1 MNINEVNEENLPVPR
16 HLFHQRN
23 NKEVMA
29 HESIGG

>member
-1 MNINEVNEENLPVPR
+1 MNINEVNEEHLPVPS
-16 HLFHQRN
+16 HLFRQRN